1 MSKWQQKLRSN
12 SGEVGKA
19 RCSKSRKSQ
28 IRVISESTDRS
39 EKKLPAGGGEP
50 MKITSLFLALVAL
63 TLGAFGAGCQK
74 ESGSAAPPA
83 AETPASEGTIVA
95 VGDSL
100 TAGYGLAEA
109 DAYPAQLERKLHQ
122 AGYRWRV
129 INAGISGET
138 SSGTLS
144 RVDWILKLKPDL
156 VILETGANDGL
167 RGVNP
172 RLTRGNIDKTVS
184 RLQQKGV
191 VVVLAGMRMFNN
203 LGPSYTKEFAAIYP
217 EVAAK
222 HHLILVPFF
231 LSGVAGDAALN
242 QADGIHPLA
251 KGYGI
256 VTELVYPYLLQAID
270 RKKSGQRSARQ

>member
-1 MSKWQQKLRSN
+1 
-12 SGEVGKA
+12 
-19 RCSKSRKSQ
+19 
-28 IRVISESTDRS
+28 
-39 EKKLPAGGGEP
+39 